1 MTGGSTNHQAD
12 RPNLSAIRAD
22 EISHFAL
29 IHHLSECHT
38 LYSLAWV
45 GCMRMHN
52 LSQISAYLS
61 KHQSKAAKVGGELKE
76 PQGNRG
82 QD

>member
-1 MTGGSTNHQAD
+1 MG
-12 RPNLSAIRAD
+12 
-22 EISHFAL
+22 
-29 IHHLSECHT
+29 
-38 LYSLAWV
+38 
-45 GCMRMHN
+45 MHN

-76 PQGNRG
+76 PRGNRG